1 MYCCVLWCVQKR
13 TRLEE
18 MGFLAAAGRGL
29 SLDQY
34 GMFVA
39 DVWKLGHVFQEDDV
53 DIGDAV
59 NALYY
64 QKHKR
69 ESFTA

>member
-1 MYCCVLWCVQKR
+1 MGGDRTTCHPPAHVCLVQ
-13 TRLEE
+13 
-18 MGFLAAAGRGL
+18 
-29 SLDQY
+29 DQY

-69 ESFTA
+69 EAGMG